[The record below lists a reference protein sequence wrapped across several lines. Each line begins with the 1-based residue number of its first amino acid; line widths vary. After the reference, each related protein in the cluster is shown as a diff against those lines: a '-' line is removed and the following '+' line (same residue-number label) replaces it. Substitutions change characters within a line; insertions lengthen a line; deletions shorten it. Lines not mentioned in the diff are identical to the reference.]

1 MFHIVRFTNMAWLF
15 HLDWLKSGAVHG
27 WSRKTYRSVLRP
39 LECGTANIIHR
50 PLIVAEQ
57 RNIHVFWVSTSN
69 HVILYLLYYCRAV
82 HYYWETSHR
91 VVKHIVTRNT
101 AQTISRSAP
110 LSHHYNFSAHRPSLQ
125 PLSARWLIDTLES
138 IEKLMPRV
146 YYLMRIISFSLP
158 LYDITTPAQF
168 PDSHQALNLR
178 KEQCLW
184 MCQLQPFIHLFIT
197 ISSYHMFIHINTTL
211 LQVYTVTWPGFTNAD
226 LLISCSS
233 NWCSQTILCKLG
245 FKNPFEYF
253 Y

>member
-1 MFHIVRFTNMAWLF
+1 MQLLSCVCVFSLHMISWI
-15 HLDWLKSGAVHG
+15 DWLPCNRQVDQARLPAHQRQHEYHFVTLYRSSISFRFIYIDWRAERSTDCQG
-27 WSRKTYRSVLRP
+27 SYRSVLRP

-168 PDSHQALNLR
+168 PDSHQR
-178 KEQCLW
+178 
-184 MCQLQPFIHLFIT
+184 
-197 ISSYHMFIHINTTL
+197 S
-211 LQVYTVTWPGFTNAD
+211 
-226 LLISCSS
+226 
-233 NWCSQTILCKLG
+233 
-245 FKNPFEYF
+245 
-253 Y
+253 